1 MKAFK
6 FTPLR
11 SIYILFSFLATTTA
25 SLAVGPNIIHNNPNP
40 NTPFFDEEI
49 AVVGEAFGPYQ
60 IVTDQDGSDSP
71 DAPFLYQVQ
80 NLPAGLSFNAFTG
93 IITGSPTT
101 SSTIPFNVTLKATD
115 ENDLTGES
123 GILLITVN
131 DPATPPA
138 ITSPLV
144 ITATATTSYTYTIT
158 ANNGLTTFSVVGL
171 SAMETDAITA
181 IDPTTGSFSFTPSVS
196 GVGDSI
202 NLLIKAED
210 GDGEISV
217 REILQVTI
225 LPAPTTPTKPIQNF
239 ISPIGGPFDPQQTTT
254 VDITTNVFPA
264 PGATIESVVVLWMNP
279 PNKPDESSRDP
290 IMLTTLDGPS
300 GLSAY
305 SGTINLG
312 FDPENLEVGGGN
324 INLEVRAYQTNAV
337 DTADFLSDS
346 INFRVDPLLD
356 VLFPDDNYERGSFS
370 LGDIFASARISTND
384 FKEISAR
391 ISGPGIVNL
400 VVDADDTDNPNGVF
414 YFNTQQSID
423 LGGTYDVTVT
433 LEDNSGAIS
442 EERKQL
448 FIASTVAQPTA
459 VIVSPNPGFTNVVFT
474 PALFTFEQAT
484 QPVKTRDD
492 DGNVTRTSITYNI
505 EQVTKGQGYY
515 PRNSNGLNMPF
526 FFEGDDSGTANVN
539 NITTTNGR
547 LEQLRESLTIIW
559 QEDSNGY
566 GGNGTGFVD
575 DSNDPGRLSRIDIA
589 AEFFSGGP
597 QLDSFKIWVNG
608 SEILNGNLNPGNGPV
623 VPPFVAYPLP
633 DSGAIMPGKY
643 VVQAQAFDVNGTV
656 VSANPV
662 AFEILPYEPLE
673 IALQRSVVSG
683 ASSSDPIR
691 IGESATFLAEVEPI
705 DEIESVKFFELL
717 SGEELGDGSR
727 VQIDGQEFYRCAIVF
742 PEAGNF
748 KVYAEGTSFNG
759 QTANSAPVDIRVES
773 GEFPVV
779 SITAPLSNSDVP
791 AGDNL
796 EILINA
802 DDPDGQITVVEVFNG
817 STTNPDNSLGLANPT
832 GFAGQYRLNFTPTVA
847 DAGVLNLIARATD
860 DLGNSTDSNV
870 ALIGV
875 ALGAVPVI
883 EILSPTVE
891 GTEFFVGQPFEI
903 RARITDAS
911 PGGSISTAT
920 LSDVEYLTL
929 FDGAILDIDDSQSFS
944 NEVMSQSSTPD
955 EYVYMATINSPDVV
969 GLVITATDNSG
980 NVTKSAPF
988 GFTVTSGVVPDVA
1001 INTVNSTVLGEV
1013 SVEPLLAGI
1022 EYEILTVGTTNFA
1035 TLGPVLVNE
1044 DSLVTGQTY
1053 QIVTEGT
1060 DFTTA
1065 GAPSN
1070 AVGTVFIAGAN
1081 ASTGSTGE
1089 AIDISIGTVFTYN
1102 GTPGAGTGTVL
1113 RSSANATHSNV
1124 ITVEPLLD
1132 GVQYEIVTPGDT
1144 VFTTLGAADS
1154 NVGTTF
1160 ISDGTPGA
1168 GTGTVRISGAI
1179 PADLASMVTLD
1190 ISASDSDGN
1199 VTQVEVLNNGISL
1212 GFANLVRVDS
1222 TVTPPLSTYRFAYQA
1237 SSPGLLNF
1245 QVRAT
1250 DDLGNVGVSNI
1261 AKVTVVTGVIPTA
1274 AITSPSS
1281 GASITAGRNMEIL
1294 VTAEDADGS
1303 VTSVAI
1309 YANGEP
1315 LRDIQTGEILYA
1327 SPTGNANEYLFSR
1340 RTSAE
1345 NLGNLNLEA
1354 RVTDNQG
1361 NVGFSEIVP
1370 INVVLGAVPQITI
1383 LSPQPGQEFFINQPF
1398 VIRASITDADGTITS
1413 AIFARDQQ
1421 LRTERQIDNNG
1432 AIRLVII
1439 EGSRSFNGD
1448 EVMVATAT
1456 ADEYQFM
1463 ATLDTPDLVGLQII
1477 ATDDDGNV
1485 SVSREVQFTVTN
1497 GIAPDLA
1504 ITAPLGI
1511 VSVDALITAEKYE
1524 IVTVGTTNFASLGP
1538 VAVNEDSL
1546 VTGQTYQIVTEGTD
1560 FTTAGAPSNAVGTVF
1575 IAGANASTGSTGEAI
1590 DISVGTI
1597 FTSNG
1602 TAGAGTGT
1610 VGPVYERGNIV
1621 AIDIDASDSDGSI
1634 SEVKVFNGST
1644 ELGTANIV
1652 SNGKYRYNYTANAV
1666 GRINLNAQARDDLG
1680 NPGISN
1686 IETITIVTG
1695 AIPTVGITLP
1705 GGLSYTAG
1713 DMITIDVDADDADG
1727 SVTSVE
1733 IFNGDVSLGTASK
1746 VSAGAV
1752 DYRFN
1757 LQTSLTDLGDLQL
1770 NARATDN
1777 SGNVSISTFVEAK
1790 VVTGAVP
1797 VVTIDSPTDGDSIKS
1812 GETLEILIEASDAD
1826 PDGFITSVEV
1836 FNGALSLG
1844 FANLVAVDNTVTPA
1858 EATYRFDYPATVADI
1873 GNLNL
1878 QARATDNQGII
1889 GFSDLAEVSV
1899 IIGEIPAVTIN
1910 TVNSTV
1916 LGAVGVGTLLD
1927 GVQYEILTAGTT
1939 DFITL
1944 GAADSN
1950 AGTIFTS
1957 NGTAGTGT
1965 GTVRRLYDR
1974 GDIVADLG
1982 SLVTLGISASDSD
1995 GNVTQVE
2002 VFNGSNSIGL
2012 ASLVGVDT
2020 YRFDYQASSPGL
2032 LNLQVRS
2039 TDDLG
2044 NIGFSDLVPVSVIT
2058 GAIPAVSITSPTDGN
2073 SIKSG
2078 ETLEITV
2085 DADDLGG
2092 FITSV
2097 EVFNNDVSLGLA
2109 NPTGAVNE
2117 FLLSY
2122 RTSAADLGNLN
2133 LQARAVDNQGN
2144 VGYSVVVAYSVVQG
2158 AVPTVS
2164 IDDPL
2169 NGEVFFINTAI
2180 AASFTATDVDNSIV
2194 SVEVFRNGSSVGF
2207 ASLMS
2212 STTAPVT
2219 DPDTDIVTA
2228 LNYTGSYEFTLT
2240 ATATAGLQRLTAVA
2254 TDELGNRTTSSE
2266 VSILLSSGVSP
2277 VTVLNTVN
2285 GTVLGEVSVDAL
2297 IDGEQYEILTI
2308 GTGVDATD
2316 FTTLGAADSN
2326 VGTIF
2331 TYDLEDGAVPA
2342 GTGTV
2347 RISGAVP
2354 VDLGSMVTL
2363 GISAS
2368 DSDGNVTQ
2376 VQVFN
2381 GANPIGFAYLVG
2393 VDTYRF
2399 DYQASSPGLLNLQVR
2414 STDDLGN
2421 IGFSDLVP
2429 VSVITGAIP
2438 TVSITSPNADVSI
2451 TSGKDIEV
2459 LVTAEDSDGQVTA
2472 VRVFN
2477 NGVFSGSARP
2487 TGNLY
2492 EYRYILSTVTPEL
2505 GRLNGSYNLE
2515 ARVVDNQGNVGVSE
2529 IVPINIVLGS
2539 VPQIEILSPQAG
2551 DVFSINQ
2558 PFVIRARIEDAQG
2571 GTITSATLL
2580 DVKRILD
2587 PSRVTDNG
2595 IQVYTVRE
2603 GSQSF
2608 TQELMQSTSE
2618 PDVYQFVA
2626 TLDTPDLVGLQI
2638 TATDDDGNSIVSS
2651 TVQFTVTNGIAPDVT
2666 ITAPVSGANY
2676 TRGDIV
2682 TIEIDASDSDGSISE
2697 VKVLNGTTELGMASL
2712 VSNGKY
2718 SFNYTADAVGRVNLS
2733 ARATDDLGNAG
2744 ISNIETIIIVLGDIP
2759 TVTITSPAEAT
2770 SYTAGDVIT
2779 IDVDADDTDGF
2790 VTSVDIFNGDVSLG
2804 TASKV
2809 SETEYRLNL
2818 STSLTDLGDLQLN
2831 ARATDNSGNVSI
2843 STFVEVDVLTGAVPT
2858 GSITLPD
2865 GPYFEGDMLTI
2876 DVNVDDLDGYVTSV
2890 VIFDGATEIGVAS
2903 KVNDTKYRLVHGPL
2917 TPGNLQLRAVVTDDR
2932 GNESAS
2938 TPLSTS
2944 VNTNTLPILSIDSPA
2959 VEMRTFNY
2967 GEVITFEIT
2976 ASDSDGFITE
2986 VKVFNGATELG
2997 SALKVLKVDSVNNEQ
3012 YLYSLDTALLTA
3024 GTKFISVSAVDNR
3037 GNASTE
3043 MVEINLNVVPFSVNF
3058 VTQTATDTAPGFIT
3072 TPITSHVIEGRG
3084 NEFFSA
3090 TRRFTVEIGGIDAS
3104 TLKSLEWQLDDGSPA
3119 VSQTLVLQTAED
3131 GQEDAEEASMTYS
3144 QVFEFSD
3151 TGTLTVTATNSD
3163 DIEVENLLTVFVDL
3177 PALEGDTP
3185 ASRAAFAATLFPSD
3199 QYNDSQYQ
3207 TVALVYKT
3215 LTGQWPTQTQL
3226 ETGLSFISQDTSVQ
3240 SNQTTVPFNGS
3251 ITAGGTQTLSFD
3263 YSEGDEVTISVMGD
3277 GTNANPLLD
3286 ATLTVIAPDG
3296 SSVGFSADN
3305 FNSLTG
3311 ILSFDPALSF
3321 IASQTGTYTAT
3332 VGGYRVFQSGDFAI
3346 KSISTTIES
3355 NTNTID
3361 ARALVAALKNT
3372 YNGANGFL
3380 ADSAAG
3386 SSLSSAF
3393 VAQIYLNKHE
3403 LGIMTFNSA
3412 LLKGRLRGVESVKS
3426 TGDIVPGY
3434 QSNVVNFVADFALDV
3449 DLATGSYALVNT
3461 GDGYPYS
3468 KIVYY
3473 GRPNNPLSS
3482 WEQARAEIQSDVNLI
3497 SALSALLGIQNPTDL
3512 DLAPYV
3518 GMTLEEALAEIF
3530 AADQYVGFAAA
3541 TDSFVAKRMEDL
3553 GIVDGTKAGA
3563 NDDADGDGVS
3573 NIAEILLMQD
3583 PSSVASSPGSAQAST
3598 EVTGNATYFVMEFV
3612 RVKPSLTPG
3621 VSVVLEC
3628 AESLSGPF
3636 MPVSNVESKLSSDG
3650 INQPADIDYE
3660 RVEFRVDTSS
3670 IDCNFFRLSVQ

>member
-6 FTPLR
+6 FTPFR

-25 SLAVGPNIIHNNPNP
+25 SLAAGPNIITSD
-40 NTPFFDEEI
+40 TPFYDEEI
-49 AVVGEAFGPYQ
+49 VVVGEAFGPYQ

-80 NLPAGLSFNAFTG
+80 NLPAGLSLDAFTG

-101 SSTIPFNVTLKATD
+101 SSTVPFYVMLKATD
-115 ENDLTGES
+115 EDDLTGAG
-123 GILLITVN
+123 GILLIYVN
-131 DPATPPA
+131 DPVTPPA

-144 ITATATTSYTYTIT
+144 ITASAGVMRNYTIA
-158 ANNGLTTFSVVGL
+158 ANNNPTSFSVLGL
-171 SAMETDAITA
+171 SAMEKDAFDVA
-181 IDPTTGSFSFTPSVS
+181 SVASTGKFSFTPSGS

-202 NLLIKAED
+202 NLIIKATYAD
-210 GDGEISV
+210 GSFV

-225 LPAPTTPTKPIQNF
+225 ESGPITPTTPIYNS
-239 ISPIGGPFDPQQTTT
+239 ISSIGGPFDPQQTTT
-254 VDITTNVFPA
+254 FDITTAVGA
-264 PGATIESVVVLWMNP
+264 ATGATIESVVVFWMNP
-279 PNKPDESSRDP
+279 PDKPDGTPRAP
-290 IMLTTLDGPS
+290 IMLKTLDGPA
-300 GLSAY
+300 GADVY

-312 FDPENLEVGGGN
+312 FDPENLEVGGGD

-337 DTADFLSDS
+337 DTTDFRPASV
-346 INFRVDPLLD
+346 NFRVRPLLD

-400 VVDADDTDNPNGVF
+400 DQIFSPTPNGVF
-414 YFNTQQSID
+414 DFTTTQAID
-423 LGGTYDVTVT
+423 FGGTYEVTVT
-433 LEDNSGAIS
+433 LEDNSGAIT

-448 FIASTVAQPTA
+448 FIASTVAQPSA
-459 VIVSPNPGFTNVVFT
+459 AIVSPNPGFTNVVFT
-474 PALFTFEQAT
+474 PAIFTFEQDGGPT
-484 QPVKTRDD
+484 ITRDD
-492 DGNVTRTSITYNI
+492 DGNVTRTSYTYNI

-515 PRNSNGLNMPF
+515 PRNSGGLNMPY
-526 FFEGDDSGTANVN
+526 FFEGDNSGTANVSN
-539 NITTTNGR
+539 NSTTNGR
-547 LEQLRESLTIIW
+547 LERLGDSKTIFSLGEW
-559 QEDSNGY
+559 SGY
-566 GGNGTGFVD
+566 GSNGTGFVD
-575 DSNDPGRLSRIDIA
+575 DPDDPGRLSRVDIA
-589 AEFFSGGP
+589 AEFFSGGQ
-597 QLDSFKIWVNG
+597 QLDSFKILVNG
-608 SEILNGNLNPGNGPV
+608 NEILNGNLNPNNGPV
-623 VPPFVAYPLP
+623 VPPVVTYPLP
-633 DSGAIMPGKY
+633 GSGAILPGKY
-643 VVQAQAFDVNGTV
+643 VILAQAFDVSGV
-656 VSANPV
+656 VASANPV

-691 IGESATFLAEVEPI
+691 IGESATFLAKVEPI
-705 DEIESVKFFELL
+705 DEIESVKFFESL

-773 GEFPVV
+773 GDFPVV

-802 DDPDGQITVVEVFNG
+802 DDSDGQITVVEVFNG

-832 GFAGQYRLNFTPTVA
+832 GFAGQYRLNFKPTVA

-860 DLGNSTDSNV
+860 DLGNSTDSDV

-1212 GFANLVRVDS
+1212 GSANLVRVDS

-1432 AIRLVII
+1432 VIRLVII

-1695 AIPTVGITLP
+1695 AIPTVTITSP
-1705 GGLSYTAG
+1705 AGATSYTAG
-1713 DMITIDVDADDADG
+1713 DMITIDVDADDADGSVTSVEIFNGDVSLGTASKVSAGAVDYRFNLQTSLTDLGDLQLNARATDNSGNVSISTFVEAKVVTGAVPTVAITAPLGAVGVGTLITGEQYEILTVGTGTGATDFTALGAANSNVGTTFTYNGVTGAGDGTSRPLYTIGDIITIDVDADDADG

-1797 VVTIDSPTDGDSIKS
+1797 VVTIDSPTDGDSINL

-1858 EATYRFDYPATVADI
+1858 EATYRFDYPTTVADI
-1873 GNLNL
+1873 GNLYL
-1878 QARATDNQGII
+1878 QARATDNQGIF
-1889 GFSDLAEVSV
+1889 GFSDVVEVYV
-1899 IIGEIPAVTIN
+1899 FQGAVPAVSIDS
-1910 TVNSTV
+1910 VNSTV
-1916 LGAVGVGTLLD
+1916 LGEVSVEPLTAGVE
-1927 GVQYEILTAGTT
+1927 YEILTVGTGANAT

-1944 GAADSN
+1944 GATDN
-1950 AGTIFTS
+1950 NVGTIFTYDLED
-1957 NGTAGTGT
+1957 GAVPEGT
-1965 GTVRRLYDR
+1965 GTVLRSSTNATHNNVIAVEPLIAGVEYEILTVGTGANTTNFTTLGATDNNVGTTFTYNGAATGTVTNTGGTVRSSAVL
-1974 GDIVADLG
+1974 ADLG
-1982 SLVTLGISASDSD
+1982 SVVTLGITASDSD

-2002 VFNGSNSIGL
+2002 VFNGTNSIGL
-2012 ASLVGVDT
+2012 ADLVGVDT

-2032 LNLQVRS
+2032 LNLQVRA

-2044 NIGFSDLVPVSVIT
+2044 NIGFSNLAEVSVIT
-2058 GAIPAVSITSPTDGN
+2058 GEIPMASIDSPMAGDDF
-2073 SIKSG
+2073 KSG

-2085 DADDLGG
+2085 TATDTDPDG

-2097 EVFNNDVSLGLA
+2097 EVFDNDVLLGLA
-2109 NPTGAVNE
+2109 NPTGVADRY
-2117 FLLSY
+2117 LLSY
-2122 RTSAADLGNLN
+2122 PTSVADLGNLN

-2144 VGYSVVVAYSVVQG
+2144 IGFSDLVVVDVVPG
-2158 AVPTVS
+2158 AVPAVRITSPVDGKVFS
-2164 IDDPL
+2164 IDSLILL
-2169 NGEVFFINTAI
+2169 N
-2180 AASFTATDVDNSIV
+2180 FTGTDVDDRIV
-2194 SVEVFRNGSSVGF
+2194 SVEVLSNESSVGF
-2207 ASLMS
+2207 ASLRS

-2219 DPDTDIVTA
+2219 DPVTNIVTA
-2228 LNYTGSYEFTLT
+2228 LNYTGTYEFILT
-2240 ATATAGLQRLTAVA
+2240 ETATAGLQRLTAVA

-2266 VSILLSSGVSP
+2266 VNILLSSGISP
-2277 VTVLNTVN
+2277 VTVLNAVN
-2285 GTVLGEVSVDAL
+2285 SLAPAVAPAVDVVDRGSIVSL
-2297 IDGEQYEILTI
+2297 
-2308 GTGVDATD
+2308 
-2316 FTTLGAADSN
+2316 S
-2326 VGTIF
+2326 
-2331 TYDLEDGAVPA
+2331 
-2342 GTGTV
+2342 
-2347 RISGAVP
+2347 
-2354 VDLGSMVTL
+2354 
-2363 GISAS
+2363 ISAS

-2376 VQVFN
+2376 VEVFN
-2381 GANPIGFAYLVG
+2381 GANLIGPASLVEIDNT
-2393 VDTYRF
+2393 VNPPLSTYRF

-2414 STDDLGN
+2414 ATDDLGN
-2421 IGFSDLVP
+2421 IGFSNFAK
-2429 VSVITGAIP
+2429 VSVITGGIPAI
-2438 TVSITSPNADVSI
+2438 TIDSPL
-2451 TSGKDIEV
+2451 SGEPNI
-2459 LVTAEDSDGQVTA
+2459 
-2472 VRVFN
+2472 FN
-2477 NGVFSGSARP
+2477 H
-2487 TGNLY
+2487 
-2492 EYRYILSTVTPEL
+2492 
-2505 GRLNGSYNLE
+2505 
-2515 ARVVDNQGNVGVSE
+2515 
-2529 IVPINIVLGS
+2529 
-2539 VPQIEILSPQAG
+2539 G
-2551 DVFSINQ
+2551 DVI
-2558 PFVIRARIEDAQG
+2558 PLE
-2571 GTITSATLL
+2571 
-2580 DVKRILD
+2580 
-2587 PSRVTDNG
+2587 
-2595 IQVYTVRE
+2595 
-2603 GSQSF
+2603 
-2608 TQELMQSTSE
+2608 
-2618 PDVYQFVA
+2618 
-2626 TLDTPDLVGLQI
+2626 I
-2638 TATDDDGNSIVSS
+2638 TAFD
-2651 TVQFTVTNGIAPDVT
+2651 P
-2666 ITAPVSGANY
+2666 
-2676 TRGDIV
+2676 
-2682 TIEIDASDSDGSISE
+2682 DGSIS
-2697 VKVLNGTTELGMASL
+2697 
-2712 VSNGKY
+2712 
-2718 SFNYTADAVGRVNLS
+2718 
-2733 ARATDDLGNAG
+2733 
-2744 ISNIETIIIVLGDIP
+2744 
-2759 TVTITSPAEAT
+2759 
-2770 SYTAGDVIT
+2770 
-2779 IDVDADDTDGF
+2779 
-2790 VTSVDIFNGDVSLG
+2790 SV
-2804 TASKV
+2804 
-2809 SETEYRLNL
+2809 R
-2818 STSLTDLGDLQLN
+2818 
-2831 ARATDNSGNVSI
+2831 
-2843 STFVEVDVLTGAVPT
+2843 VEVL
-2858 GSITLPD
+2858 SN
-2865 GPYFEGDMLTI
+2865 E
-2876 DVNVDDLDGYVTSV
+2876 TSS
-2890 VIFDGATEIGVAS
+2890 ESNQPSNQAS
-2903 KVNDTKYRLVHGPL
+2903 G
-2917 TPGNLQLRAVVTDDR
+2917 Q
-2932 GNESAS
+2932 ESSAQEA
-2938 TPLSTS
+2938 LK
-2944 VNTNTLPILSIDSPA
+2944 IDS
-2959 VEMRTFNY
+2959 VGN
-2967 GEVITFEIT
+2967 
-2976 ASDSDGFITE
+2976 D
-2986 VKVFNGATELG
+2986 
-2997 SALKVLKVDSVNNEQ
+2997 Q
-3012 YLYSLDTALLTA
+3012 YRYSLDTVSLTA
-3024 GTKFISVSAVDNR
+3024 GTKLISVSAVDNR
-3037 GNASTE
+3037 GNVSTDV
-3043 MVEINLNVVPFSVNF
+3043 VEIRLDVVPFSVNF
-3058 VTQTATDTAPGFIT
+3058 VTQTAIDTAPGFIT
-3072 TPITSHVIEGRG
+3072 TPITSPHVIEGREG
-3084 NEFFSA
+3084 EFFSVKPS
-3090 TRRFTVEIGGIDAS
+3090 FTVEIGGIDAS
-3104 TLKSLEWQLDDGSPA
+3104 TLASLVWHLDDGSPS
-3119 VSQTLVLQTAED
+3119 VSQTLLVEAAED
-3131 GQEDAEEASMTYS
+3131 GQAVAEVASSTYTQS
-3144 QVFEFSD
+3144 FEFSG

-3163 DIEVENLLTVFVDL
+3163 GVAVENSLTVFVDL
-3177 PALEGDTP
+3177 PEPVTDLTDFINYIYNQVQGAVPSAVGVDALINGEQYEIVTVGTTDFTELGAADSNVGTVFTSNGTAGAGTGTVRSEVIAAINAINILGGDT
-3185 ASRAAFAATLFPSD
+3185 AANRAAFAASLFLSD
-3199 QYNDSQYQ
+3199 QYNNPRSQ

-3215 LTGQWPTQTQL
+3215 LTGQWPSQIQL
-3226 ETGLSFISQDTSVQ
+3226 EAGLDIISQDATVQ
-3240 SNQTTVPFNGS
+3240 SNQTTVSLNGS
-3251 ITAGGTQTLSFD
+3251 ITTGGTQALSFN
-3263 YSEGDEVTISVMGD
+3263 YSAGDDVTIRVTGD
-3277 GTNANPLLD
+3277 GTNGNSLNY
-3286 ATLTVIAPDG
+3286 ATITVRAPDG
-3296 SSVGFSADN
+3296 TFVGNSDN
-3305 FNSLTG
+3305 IFFFGRNQS
-3311 ILSFDPALSF
+3311 LSFT
-3321 IASQTGTYTAT
+3321 ASQTGAYSVI
-3332 VGGYRVFQSGDFAI
+3332 VGSYYSFYSGDFVA
-3346 KSISTTIES
+3346 ISTSSSTES
-3355 NTNTID
+3355 NLDTLA
-3361 ARALVAALKNT
+3361 ARALVESMEGS

-3380 ADSAAG
+3380 ADADTG
-3386 SSLSSAF
+3386 SPLLSPAF
-3393 VAQIYLNKHE
+3393 VAQIYLNKHGVGITSRNSSM
-3403 LGIMTFNSA
+3403 LGQCMT
-3412 LLKGRLRGVESVKS
+3412 GVNEDM
-3426 TGDIVPGY
+3426 GNGYILPGY

-3449 DLATGSYALVNT
+3449 DLATGQLASIPT
-3461 GDGYPYS
+3461 DDGYPYS
-3468 KIVYY
+3468 GTLYY

-3482 WEQARAEIQSDVNLI
+3482 WDQARVAVQSDAN
-3497 SALSALLGIQNPTDL
+3497 SSFARRALLGIENPTQTLEPTDTVYTFTPPDEEDPVSRTL
-3512 DLAPYV
+3512 NEFMAL
-3518 GMTLEEALAEIF
+3518 TLEEALAEIF
-3530 AADQYVGFAAA
+3530 ESVEFAAQFVGDTTSGDA
-3541 TDSFVAKRMEDL
+3541 DGDGVSDYIDSFVTQRMLVL
-3553 GIVDGTKAGA
+3553 GIVDVTMVGA
-3563 NDDADGDGVS
+3563 NYDADGDGVS
-3573 NIAEILLMQD
+3573 NIAEILLNAD
-3583 PSSVASSPGSAQAST
+3583 PSLVASTPVSAKTSM
-3598 EVTGNATYFVMEFV
+3598 EVTDTAAYFVMEFV
-3612 RVKPSLTPG
+3612 RLKPSLTRSG
-3621 VSVVLEC
+3621 VSAVLEC
-3628 AESLSGPF
+3628 ADETFTFAPVVDVESNLSLSADQSGI
-3636 MPVSNVESKLSSDG
+3636 SS
-3650 INQPADIDYE
+3650 DYE